1 MVSDDFR
8 RCKWFT
14 RGWTLQELLAPTN
27 LIFFDKEWN
36 LRGLKMDLE
45 EEIEAITGINRW
57 VLNGSTPLSTIPLAK
72 RMSWAAGRQTTRI
85 EDMAYCLL
93 GIFDINMPMIYGEG
107 SRAFIRLQEE
117 ILKKNHRLISLRLA
131 SQRKHS
137 MPRHIS

>member
-1 MVSDDFR
+1 
-8 RCKWFT
+8 
-14 RGWTLQELLAPTN
+14 
-27 LIFFDKEWN
+27 
-36 LRGLKMDLE
+36 MDLE